1 MGFIYVD
8 ALRQLIKEGD
18 TINVCNLGLMDLTS
32 SKKMLNEEESK
43 KIIIQ
48 GQDFEKC
55 SYIISNKIYVHNPK
69 FTKKYQYPE
78 NFKMSEQI
86 KKGNIVINELLERK
100 R

>member
-1 MGFIYVD
+1 
-8 ALRQLIKEGD
+8 
-18 TINVCNLGLMDLTS
+18 
-32 SKKMLNEEESK
+32 MLNEEESK

-55 SYIISNKIYVHNPK
+55 SYIISNRIYVHNPK

-78 NFKMSEQI
+78 NFKMSKQI
-86 KKGNIVINELLERK
+86 KKGNIIINELLERK

>member
-1 MGFIYVD
+1 MFDNYANKLFEIDYWGLSNVD

-43 KIIIQ
+43 KIVIQ

-55 SYIISNKIYVHNPK
+55 SISFLIKFMFIIQNLRKNTNTLKI
-69 FTKKYQYPE
+69 
-78 NFKMSEQI
+78 S
-86 KKGNIVINELLERK
+86 R
-100 R
+100 

>member
-1 MGFIYVD
+1 
-8 ALRQLIKEGD
+8 
-18 TINVCNLGLMDLTS
+18 MDLTS
-32 SKKMLNEEESK
+32 SKKILNEEESK

-48 GQDFEKC
+48 GQDLKML
-55 SYIISNKIYVHNPK
+55 YIISNKIYVHNTK
-69 FTKKYQYPE
+69 FKKKYQYPE